1 MSKGLVSAT
10 QIALF
15 ENKMDFVV
23 TTKNRVGNTKLFYY
37 MSKGHGMLKL
47 VDAKKVADKKEG
59 FVELYNADEFVGL
72 ANKYGDLKG
81 YISANTYK
89 KHSQN
94 PASQLLTKKELKD
107 RAENYLYNE
116 INQKVLAYLKSLP
129 TEIDI
134 KKLYDVLGNFKN
146 IYNELN
152 KLPKIIVFDYDE
164 YGFSDGEK
172 KKAKEAIEELLGGVA
187 QELGFTLLVNTA
199 SDNTVG
205 YLLAGAHNMLQRQ
218 PTVVFKKV
226 LQAYCLANVVDDKNF
241 VDFAL
246 QLYNANKS
254 EFTSGLIASNYYK
267 GIVGLIGDLDKEAK
281 AVNLVG
287 LKDWF
292 EYATSLETNKN
303 QLIAFVKGE
312 EQQ

>member
-1 MSKGLVSAT
+1 MVKGLVSAT
-10 QIALF
+10 QITIF

-23 TTKNRVGNTKLFYY
+23 STGNKLGKTKLFYY

-47 VDAKKVADKKEG
+47 VDVKKVASTKEG
-59 FVELYNADEFVGL
+59 IVELYNADEFVGL
-72 ANKYGDLKG
+72 ANKYKESKG
-81 YISANTYK
+81 YINANLAK
-89 KHSQN
+89 G
-94 PASQLLTKKELKD
+94 LTTKELKE

-116 INQKVLAYLKSLP
+116 INQKVLTYLKSLP
-129 TEIDI
+129 TEPEI
-134 KKLYDVLGNFKN
+134 KKLYDVMGNFKSV
-146 IYNELN
+146 YNELN
-152 KLPKIIVFDYDE
+152 KLPRIIVFNYDE
-164 YGFSDGEK
+164 YGFSESEK

-187 QELGFTLLVNTA
+187 QELGFTLLVNTT

-205 YLLAGAHNMLQRQ
+205 YLLAGSHNMLQRQ

-226 LQAYCLANVVDDKNF
+226 LQAYCLTNVVDDKNF

-246 QLYNANKS
+246 HLYNANKA
-254 EFTSGLIASNYYK
+254 EFTSGLIASSHYK
-267 GIVGLIGDLDKEAK
+267 GIVSLMGDLDKEAK
-281 AVNLVG
+281 TINLVG

-292 EYATSLETNKN
+292 EYATSLETNKH